1 MTSEYFD
8 IKRYVVVSF
17 DEMKIQSKL
26 VFDKHTNELI
36 GFVNLGEE
44 ELNISSFGLVSLSEV
59 LPLI

>member
-8 IKRYVVVSF
+8 IKRYVVSF